1 MKLLLRK
8 ASHWFCVLFSP
19 NLIDEQEKTCI
30 QFLLEKRGILQ
41 KPGALQE
48 EMFSLVRQY
57 AYFNGLSDEEAV
69 QRITKRAGLAQSET
83 QDALR
88 SLTSQNLL
96 KGH

>member
-30 QFLLEKRGILQ
+30 QFLIEKRGILQ
-41 KPGALQE
+41 KPGALQKE
-48 EMFSLVRQY
+48 IFSLVRQY

-69 QRITKRAGLAQSET
+69 QQITKRAGLAQSET

-96 KGH
+96 KGQ

>member
-19 NLIDEQEKTCI
+19 SLIDEQEKTCI

-41 KPGALQE
+41 KPGTLQK

-57 AYFNGLSDEEAV
+57 AYFNGLSDQEAV
-69 QRITKRAGLAQSET
+69 QQLTKRAGLAQGET

-96 KGH
+96 KGQ

>member
-1 MKLLLRK
+1 MNLLFRK
-8 ASHWFCVLFSP
+8 ASHWFCTLFTP
-19 NLIDEQEKTCI
+19 DLIDEQEKTCI

-41 KPGALQE
+41 KPGTLQK

-57 AYFNGLSDEEAV
+57 TYFNGLSDEEAI
-69 QRITKRAGLAQSET
+69 QQIMRRAGLAQSET

-96 KGH
+96 KGQ